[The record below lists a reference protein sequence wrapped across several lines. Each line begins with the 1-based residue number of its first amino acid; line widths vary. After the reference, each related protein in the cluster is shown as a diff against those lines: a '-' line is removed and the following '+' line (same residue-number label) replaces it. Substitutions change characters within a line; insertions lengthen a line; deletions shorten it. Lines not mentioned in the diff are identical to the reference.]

1 MRIRKRWGVI
11 IGCAAAFSLLGC
23 DGGETSSEN
32 GGSDVAGTESATE
45 GLPTEGTACDTPG
58 DALCADSSGGV
69 ICKGTTW
76 KSFSVGQQGEG
87 FDCWDEYYCDSDD
100 GDELM
105 FSKTSICIGFAGVSV
120 AGQDRTVYRSLRSV

>member
-23 DGGETSSEN
+23 DGGDESAES
-32 GGSDVAGTESATE
+32 GGSDVVGTESSVE

-58 DALCADSSGGV
+58 DAHCADSSGGV

-76 KSFSVGQQGEG
+76 KSFSAGQQGEG
-87 FDCWDEYYCDSDD
+87 NDCWDEYYCEDM
-100 GDELM
+100 GEGVQ
-105 FSKTSICIGFAGVSV
+105 FSKTSICIGFAGISV
-120 AGQDRTVYRSLRSV
+120 AGQDRTVHRTLRSV